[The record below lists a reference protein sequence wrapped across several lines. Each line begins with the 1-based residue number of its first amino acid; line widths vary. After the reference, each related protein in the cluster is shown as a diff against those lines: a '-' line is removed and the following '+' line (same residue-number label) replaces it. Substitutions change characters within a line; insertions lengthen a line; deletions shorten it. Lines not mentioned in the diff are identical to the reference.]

1 MKRCFRPRFCRW
13 ATPWATMCGVALLGL
28 TLSASAVRAQNA
40 EQAVGNH
47 LQAGEFGPAMAV
59 ARQQQGEVRDRL
71 MGQIA
76 QAQAGA
82 GMRQAAFDT
91 VGGITNSRAFGQ
103 SLQGISNQG
112 IGDGF
117 GGRGGGAGRPDFE
130 SLIELITST
139 VKP

>member
-1 MKRCFRPRFCRW
+1 MKRCFRPRFCHW
-13 ATPWATMCGVALLGL
+13 ATLNWATICEAALLGL
-28 TLSASAVRAQNA
+28 MLPATAVRAQNA

-59 ARQQQGEVRDRL
+59 ARQQQGQVRDRL

-91 VGGITNSRAFGQ
+91 VEPADWF
-103 SLQGISNQG
+103 
-112 IGDGF
+112 
-117 GGRGGGAGRPDFE
+117 RPLVFF
-130 SLIELITST
+130 T
-139 VKP
+139 